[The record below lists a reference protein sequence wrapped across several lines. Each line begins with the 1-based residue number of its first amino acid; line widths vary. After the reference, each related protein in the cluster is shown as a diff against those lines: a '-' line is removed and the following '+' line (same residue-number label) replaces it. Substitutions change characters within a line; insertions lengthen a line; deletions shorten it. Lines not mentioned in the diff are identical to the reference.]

1 VASPW
6 TDGEFFAAIG
16 GLENYGGDATIALIN
31 NPGIFER
38 LRGTVSA
45 LDGDSRLL
53 TYDVRSVQE
62 VSLSQ
67 TMRLAFS
74 PDRRV
79 EDLEAKEIKITEAG
93 LAATALN
100 IGIGTGA
107 MALLA
112 SLFLIQRFVVRRR
125 HKNHSAEKGDE
136 L

>member
-1 VASPW
+1 
-6 TDGEFFAAIG
+6 
-16 GLENYGGDATIALIN
+16 
-31 NPGIFER
+31 
-38 LRGTVSA
+38 
-45 LDGDSRLL
+45 
-53 TYDVRSVQE
+53 
-62 VSLSQ
+62 
-67 TMRLAFS
+67 MRLAFS

-112 SLFLIQRFVVRRR
+112 GLFLIQRFVVRRR
-125 HKNHSAEKGDE
+125 HKNHSAEEGDE